1 MAFDRILRRMR
12 ALIRASEYVLTVHA
26 ADEIEADRLS
36 VFDVEHCVLTG
47 RIVKRQRGRVTG
59 EWKYLVEG
67 RTLRGTRATV
77 VAKIG
82 PTGKLVLITVYAL

>member
-12 ALIRASEYVLTVHA
+12 DLVRASKYVLTVHG
-26 ADEIEADRLS
+26 ADEIEADGFS
-36 VFDVEHCVLTG
+36 IFDVEHCILTG
-47 RIVKRQRGRVTG
+47 RIVKRQRDRVTG

-67 RTLRGTRATV
+67 QTLTGTRATV
-77 VAKIG
+77 VARIG